1 MSTPP
6 YSLDLKYGKLVVNQK
21 EKELLNKALDLVIEK
36 GYSFASAEDYMNAY
50 YNTKWKQDFLTRK
63 IEQHSTIGNIY
74 RNGKVLYNTHE
85 PIVTKEKVEKQ
96 KEIKQSKIKNRN
108 K

>member
-63 IEQHSTIGNIY
+63 IEQHST
-74 RNGKVLYNTHE
+74 RSEERRVGKEERYDRRREDEKGKKSYKEQCRH
-85 PIVTKEKVEKQ
+85 IAGCVT
-96 KEIKQSKIKNRN
+96 
-108 K
+108 